1 MRERFALRDCLAARR
16 SHPNRPARTHADSR
30 LPRPQSALWLTVIN
44 STEAYSTTDR
54 ISWAHPENAYKN
66 HVFADE
72 ERNSDTF
79 KENYHGHIVVK
90 EDKRSGSHGA
100 AAIIMCF
107 KAGQIALGAP
117 GVRTRSNGEVRLCHN
132 LNLADAK
139 ARRALHGTPIYKQV
153 SPELNTQLTAKLQ
166 AHRDGPASCW
176 WHYCC
181 HHGAGARC

>member
-1 MRERFALRDCLAARR
+1 MINCTEVSW
-16 SHPNRPARTHADSR
+16 SH
-30 LPRPQSALWLTVIN
+30 
-44 STEAYSTTDR
+44 E
-54 ISWAHPENAYKN
+54 ENNYKN
-66 HVFADE
+66 HKFADD
-72 ERNSDTF
+72 ERNIDTF

-100 AAIIMCF
+100 AAVIMCF

-117 GVRTRSNGEVRLCHN
+117 GVRTKSNGELRLCHD
-132 LNLADAK
+132 LNLADAE
-139 ARRALHGTPIYKQV
+139 ARRAVHGTPIYKQV